1 MKRFFY
7 VLSTV
12 LRLAIMLMYPSFD
25 PCETD
30 EFLFIMITRNRE
42 WKTFSLR
49 TSAFYNIF
57 YYSSCL
63 LIPCILPSSYH
74 HHHHHHH
81 RHVFFL
87 LTIMAYFAAMVS
99 DDVRSNVLD
108 EFTTCVE
115 LSFSLLSNAKPNL
128 RQLSAVVILCIMKS
142 AVSPLCPEF
151 YSPLKDLLSDM
162 LQKVFDEC
170 MEKRNNRITLKFFE
184 DCLVR
189 CPEFTIRTLL
199 SRLVRGTV
207 GGKTPYLRSECC
219 RLISMIVKKKE
230 SQFEEKNLSD
240 FIIKEC
246 FHLAKNI
253 GDALSSSS
261 TETGTS
267 RKDSDNRT
275 KRIKPIL
282 LCIKDLSILLK
293 SQKTSKTANKRDST
307 QKATKELV
315 DAVHVAVSLNSNLK
329 QLADQIFAN
338 LGQNP
343 SADERKDGNSDM
355 DVNKSGDN
363 RESNKNDN
371 GSNKRKNSLSE
382 VESMRNWGLE
392 DKSDENM
399 KKKSKRSKKT
409 HS

>member
-1 MKRFFY
+1 MLVAIVRPLLGCY
-7 VLSTV
+7 VKIQSSS
-12 LRLAIMLMYPSFD
+12 LMELLQEGRTFD
-25 PCETD
+25 Q
-30 EFLFIMITRNRE
+30 R
-42 WKTFSLR
+42 LR
-49 TSAFYNIF
+49 T
-57 YYSSCL
+57 L
-63 LIPCILPSSYH
+63 LEMK
-74 HHHHHHH
+74 
-81 RHVFFL
+81 L
-87 LTIMAYFAAMVS
+87 LKKKFPLAMVS

-355 DVNKSGDN
+355 DVNKSSDN

-371 GSNKRKNSLSE
+371 GSNKRKKSLSE

-399 KKKSKRSKKT
+399 KKKKSKRSKKT